1 MDTKRPECA
10 CPGGGLPT
18 CPSNPS
24 CVPAG
29 ALAGSEGAA
38 YSPKMED
45 WAGVNRAAF
54 PASPAVNGLEK
65 PALDTDIKYTQV
77 TERGEGAVLH
87 QGSGGVGG
95 WLERKRR
102 DPPTHSEVGGSELGR
117 QSGFGCLARHLRAY
131 FSFS

>member
-1 MDTKRPECA
+1 
-10 CPGGGLPT
+10 
-18 CPSNPS
+18 
-24 CVPAG
+24 
-29 ALAGSEGAA
+29 
-38 YSPKMED
+38 MED

-95 WLERKRR
+95 GLERKRR
-102 DPPTHSEVGGSELGR
+102 DPPPTPTQSGVGGSELGR
-117 QSGFGCLARHLRAY
+117 QSGSGCLARHLRAN
-131 FSFS
+131 FSLS

>member
-1 MDTKRPECA
+1 
-10 CPGGGLPT
+10 
-18 CPSNPS
+18 
-24 CVPAG
+24 
-29 ALAGSEGAA
+29 
-38 YSPKMED
+38 MED

-95 WLERKRR
+95 WLERKKT
-102 DPPTHSEVGGSELGR
+102 DPPHPIRGWGKRAGETVRVWLFGPASAGKFLSFLGALAFKGIDLHFGQDFLLKKLGR
-117 QSGFGCLARHLRAY
+117 VNTKD
-131 FSFS
+131 

>member
-1 MDTKRPECA
+1 
-10 CPGGGLPT
+10 
-18 CPSNPS
+18 
-24 CVPAG
+24 
-29 ALAGSEGAA
+29 
-38 YSPKMED
+38 MED

-95 WLERKRR
+95 WLERKKT
-102 DPPTHSEVGGSELGR
+102 DPPTQSGVGGSELGR
-117 QSGFGCLARHLRAY
+117 QSGSGCLARHLRAN
-131 FSFS
+131 FSLS